1 MSIRTLFIIFIFTLT
16 LWGNERIVSLSPSIT
31 EIVYALKDGD
41 ALVATSDYSLYP
53 EKAKQLPIIGGYS
66 NPNIEKIISFRPTL
80 VIGQDFNLATL
91 EKLQKFGIKTLMLKL
106 QTLDEIKDSIMMIS
120 KKLSKNEK
128 AFLLVKDI
136 DDALKDADKAK
147 KPHSVM
153 IVYGLK
159 EDLRSGIYIA
169 GHDIF
174 FEDIIKA
181 CGNTNAYTSHIASQ
195 PVLSYE
201 NVIALNPQQIII
213 LHSKAT
219 EPDVDVEKALANW
232 YSIPTDAA
240 MSKKISIVDESYL
253 HIPSQRVA
261 LTIKRLCKEMN
272 D

>member
-1 MSIRTLFIIFIFTLT
+1 MLA

-31 EIVYALKDGD
+31 EIVFALGEGE
-41 ALVATSDYSLYP
+41 AMVATSEYSLYP
-53 EKAKQLPIIGGYS
+53 KEAKKLPLIGGYS
-66 NPNIEKIISFRPTL
+66 NPNIEKIISYQPTL

-91 EKLQKFGIKTLMLKL
+91 EKLQKFGIKTVMVRL
-106 QTLDEIKDSIMMIS
+106 QTLDDIKNSIVTIS
-120 KKLSKNEK
+120 KNISAQTN
-128 AFLLVKDI
+128 ADTLVKEI
-136 DDALKDADKAK
+136 EDALKDAKKAES
-147 KPHSVM
+147 PHSVM

-169 GHDIF
+169 GHGIF

-181 CGNTNAYTSHIASQ
+181 CSNTNAYSSELLSQ

-219 EPDVDVEKALANW
+219 EPDVDVDKALANW
-232 YSIPTDAA
+232 YSIPTDA
-240 MSKKISIVDESYL
+240 SKNKKISIVDESYL

-261 LTIKRLCKEMN
+261 LTIKRLCREMN